1 MPELENDGRQ
11 DVLLLKQQLAE
22 ALGENGP
29 AYWQALT
36 DFVCGKLNRQEFD
49 FYANLYLSRENAPL
63 HNKFILANIHN
74 AQKDAPP
81 PRSRSVGWAKGK
93 KGKDGKPLD
102 KEKDPKQRKVKNQVL
117 SLSKAERE
125 RIKTLKS
132 KGKDTTGFK
141 TKLKEHRILKGAQ
154 PPFPQPS
161 ALAEYNRGLNTPLC
175 FDSKE
180 IPDFESLRDR
190 MTAVAYE
197 NGLFGGVHD
206 DSVELML
213 HALETHIKNVI
224 SNCIIKLRTNR
235 ALGISIPKKD
245 IRNMPGGANCDM
257 ERRESHSGV
266 VSTLSHYI
274 PPSAP
279 TPVPTSTSTSA
290 TPAPSTTPHTSH
302 VGLGP
307 SSSSSTGTRL
317 AVPNDPSS
325 SSLTN
330 VSHGSG
336 SGGSGNNATN
346 SNKQQGGSTPTTT
359 NITAKDLAFT
369 IEISPSMLVENPV
382 NVEKLRSILEESES
396 EEDDDGEE
404 DEDYDMSD
412 NPMDFL

>member
-1 MPELENDGRQ
+1 MPEQDNDGRQ

-74 AQKDAPP
+74 AQKEAPP

-93 KGKDGKPLD
+93 RGKDGKLLD

-125 RIKTLKS
+125 RIKAMKG
-132 KGKDTTGFK
+132 KGKDTSGFK
-141 TKLKEHRILKGAQ
+141 TKLKEHRILKGVQ

-161 ALAEYNRGLNTPLC
+161 ALAEYNRGLNMPLC

-190 MTAVAYE
+190 MTAIAYE

-213 HALETHIKNVI
+213 HALETHIKNII

-245 IRNMPGGANCDM
+245 ARTTMGGTNTLGDM
-257 ERRESHSGV
+257 ERRESHTGV

-274 PPSAP
+274 PPPAP
-279 TPVPTSTSTSA
+279 TLTLTPASTSISTGQ
-290 TPAPSTTPHTSH
+290 TPLTTPLAVSND
-302 VGLGP
+302 L
-307 SSSSSTGTRL
+307 SSSSTTNTLQGTGGGGGGGGGG
-317 AVPNDPSS
+317 SS
-325 SSLTN
+325 NGSSN
-330 VSHGSG
+330 GNKPHGS
-336 SGGSGNNATN
+336 A
-346 SNKQQGGSTPTTT
+346 PTTT

-369 IEISPSMLVENPV
+369 IEISPSMLVENPI

-396 EEDDDGEE
+396 EEDEDGEE

-412 NPMDFL
+412 NPMDFLE